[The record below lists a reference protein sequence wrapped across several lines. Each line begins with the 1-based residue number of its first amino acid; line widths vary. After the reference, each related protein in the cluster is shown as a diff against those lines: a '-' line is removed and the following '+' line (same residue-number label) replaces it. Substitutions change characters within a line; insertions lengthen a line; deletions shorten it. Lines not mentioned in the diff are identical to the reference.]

1 MALVSIPWRPSRRDL
16 RIFAALQL
24 VFCAIIATTLSQRSH
39 ACGFAI
45 LLGAASALVAIVGLI
60 QPPTIRWVYVGW
72 MLAVYP
78 IGWVISHVVIAI
90 AYFGV
95 VTPIGWLLRLRGYDP
110 LQRRFDSEAASY
122 WQPRPP
128 TPEGKR
134 YFRQF

>member
-24 VFCAIIATTLSQRSH
+24 VFCAVIAVTLCRRD
-39 ACGFAI
+39 ACGLAVFLIAVSSLVA
-45 LLGAASALVAIVGLI
+45 LLGLI
-60 QPPTIRWVYVGW
+60 RPSMIRWIYVGW

-78 IGWVISHVVIAI
+78 LGWLISHAVIAV

-110 LQRRFDSEAASY
+110 LQRRFDPQATTY
-122 WQPRPP
+122 WRPRPEA
-128 TPEGKR
+128 PEVKR